1 MMMRNTLL
9 LLAGTFFLVRLLA
22 DVPVDSG
29 PSGPALFSFAL
40 DNQPVVRSFD
50 MTPVFGLAV
59 IVLFVFWLFGGKKGR

>member
-1 MMMRNTLL
+1 MIRNTLL

-40 DNQPVVRSFD
+40 DNQPVIRSFD
-50 MTPVFGLAV
+50 TTPFLGLAV
-59 IVLFVFWLFGGKKGR
+59 IVLFVFWMSGRKKGR